1 MRTLKGWILTSVL
14 LTTMAGSA
22 LANDGIIYGFAPVDD
37 TTASTTTT
45 TTTKTNL
52 CTTDQSQKLGT
63 GIIYGFTG
71 IIYGFT
77 GIIVTDFS
85 SKEAVNCGII
95 YG

>member
-1 MRTLKGWILTSVL
+1 MRTLKGWILTSIL

-22 LANDGIIYGFAPVDD
+22 LANDGIIYGFAGGD
-37 TTASTTTT
+37 
-45 TTTKTNL
+45 TTTKTTTTRTTKTDP
-52 CTTDQSQKLGT
+52 CTTDQKLGT
-63 GIIYGFTG
+63 GIIYGLTG

-85 SKEAVNCGII
+85 SKEPVNCGII

>member
-22 LANDGIIYGFAPVDD
+22 FAGDGIIYGFAAGDD
-37 TTASTTTT
+37 TTTAT
-45 TTTKTNL
+45 TTTKTDP
-52 CTTDQSQKLGT
+52 CTTTENSNS

-85 SKEAVNCGII
+85 SKETVNCGII
-95 YG
+95 VTD